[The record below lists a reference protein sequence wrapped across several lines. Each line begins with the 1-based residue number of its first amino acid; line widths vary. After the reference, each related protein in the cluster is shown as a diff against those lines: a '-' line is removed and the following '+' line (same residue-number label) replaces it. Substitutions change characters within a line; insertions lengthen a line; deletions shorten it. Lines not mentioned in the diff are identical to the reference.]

1 MLSKDLKLIFSDKKM
16 IILLIALLVLSA
28 AGIMFCVQETTG
40 PAVRFGIA
48 DEDQTEYSGLL
59 VTYFDEN
66 EVFSSYFQVV
76 RGTRYELSDMF
87 DAGELDMY
95 LIIPKDFTENLS
107 DIINMPIEGK
117 INSSDKTK
125 AVLLT
130 NLANAYSSY
139 ISSVEMNCQGIVNAM
154 RKDGCYESSKIS
166 EVNRTVS
173 FELLFTALGKDSF
186 FKREIIERFEGI
198 SLVNYYIYA
207 GMILIILY
215 AGLLAGLKTLKERVS
230 KVGDRLVS
238 AGIGKT
244 RIFISGLAAFLIVY
258 GVIMLVA
265 VGLIAALSELS
276 IPGSAVFFIFS
287 AIVVSCVLFMII
299 ARFMNS
305 VSGYMVLGNM
315 LILFMTIAG
324 GGIIPIMYLPEGV
337 LAVARFTPTYWFIK
351 LVLKAGV

>member
-130 NLANAYSSY
+130 NLANAYSTY

-154 RKDGCYESSKIS
+154 RKRVI
-166 EVNRTVS
+166 TV
-173 FELLFTALGKDSF
+173 K
-186 FKREIIERFEGI
+186 K
-198 SLVNYYIYA
+198 
-207 GMILIILY
+207 
-215 AGLLAGLKTLKERVS
+215 
-230 KVGDRLVS
+230 
-238 AGIGKT
+238 
-244 RIFISGLAAFLIVY
+244 
-258 GVIMLVA
+258 
-265 VGLIAALSELS
+265 
-276 IPGSAVFFIFS
+276 
-287 AIVVSCVLFMII
+287 
-299 ARFMNS
+299 
-305 VSGYMVLGNM
+305 
-315 LILFMTIAG
+315 
-324 GGIIPIMYLPEGV
+324 GIIVSDEEKGEYIDED
-337 LAVARFTPTYWFIK
+337 
-351 LVLKAGV
+351 

>member
-1 MLSKDLKLIFSDKKM
+1 M

-130 NLANAYSSY
+130 NLANAYSTY

-154 RKDGCYESSKIS
+154 
-166 EVNRTVS
+166 
-173 FELLFTALGKDSF
+173 LLFTALGKDSF